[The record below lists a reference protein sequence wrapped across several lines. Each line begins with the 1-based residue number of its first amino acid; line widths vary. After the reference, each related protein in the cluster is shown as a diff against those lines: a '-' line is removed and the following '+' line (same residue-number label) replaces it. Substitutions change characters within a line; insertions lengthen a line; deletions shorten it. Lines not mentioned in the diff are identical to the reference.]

1 MIIDRPK
8 EEREKNKFFKEYR
21 LRWYKV
27 FGKMTKKQEDLIWKM
42 YTQASNLQG

>member
-27 FGKMTKKQEDLIWKM
+27 FGKMTRKQENTLWDYWNER
-42 YTQASNLQG
+42 TSRT